1 VQLKL
6 KAKEISVLISEF
18 LTGGQHGRVPI
29 GYRIGRET
37 IQHGIRLRLVR
48 QRDGVTFGTLRPV
61 HTVREENWGT
71 AWGFSVYWD
80 DYRKKNRHSLMFTE
94 VDIEYFE
101 LVSASAADRPT
112 IERIRRAKYSSPQ
125 LVVPFAEVAL
135 YRGTELVGTF
145 EMLVD

>member
-1 VQLKL
+1 VQLKR
-6 KAKEISVLISEF
+6 KAKEISVLISKF
-18 LTGGQHGRVPI
+18 LDGGQHGRVPI

-71 AWGFSVYWD
+71 AWGFSVYFSVYWD

-94 VDIEYFE
+94 ADLEYFE
-101 LVSASAADRPT
+101 LVSASAD
-112 IERIRRAKYSSPQ
+112 
-125 LVVPFAEVAL
+125 L
-135 YRGTELVGTF
+135 
-145 EMLVD
+145 